1 MAFVPVT
8 ECRWGTYEI
17 MDGRN
22 HINKG
27 VLLKIHFFL
36 HTKYIYRMQDFVN
49 FVQHKLVKKK
59 NYTTKTTLKWF
70 GLTLIMCKTNICKK
84 SAFVVAYN
92 LEVCRKMH
100 FKSKLRVIRCLP
112 SEGCVSFI
120 RYLLRRIT
128 LLCVI
133 IAGLYTETTNRGYKY
148 PINLEQ
154 KSISVYCVS

>member
-36 HTKYIYRMQDFVN
+36 HAKYIYRTQDFVN

-100 FKSKLRVIRCLP
+100 FKSRLRLIHCLP
-112 SEGCVSFI
+112 SKGCYHLFDI
-120 RYLLRRIT
+120 CCRMA

-133 IAGLYTETTNRGYKY
+133 VRCLH
-148 PINLEQ
+148 
-154 KSISVYCVS
+154 